1 MSLITRCPACA
12 TMFKVVPDQLR
23 VSEGWVRCGQCSEV
37 FDANAN
43 LQASAGAEPGQS
55 PAHVLPQQE
64 VPPTPTEAP
73 AEARVEPDALDDP
86 ELESETAPEEVEA
99 SEPVAEPFLAVN
111 PHALHIDH
119 LEIAD
124 APVEPTLEPQ
134 DLEDGVAA
142 ATDAQQPPDE
152 DPPPEEEAVLHHT
165 FLQPR
170 ATPKATGRRSVRIAW
185 MMASVLLG
193 AALLVQILVQERD
206 RIVAMEPA
214 ARDVLSPLC
223 ELLGCRI
230 APLKQIESVVID
242 SSSFT
247 KVRPDVYRLGFTLK
261 NTSHTAL
268 ATPALE
274 LTLTDLQDQPVV
286 RKVFAAADFGDKG
299 GVMEAGAELP
309 VNLPVAIKLG
319 GNAEKISGYRL
330 LSFYP

>member
-1 MSLITRCPACA
+1 
-12 TMFKVVPDQLR
+12 MFKVVPDQLR

-43 LQASAGAEPGQS
+43 LQALAGTEPSHS
-55 PAHVLPQQE
+55 PAQVPPQHD
-64 VPPTPTEAP
+64 VPPTPIEAP
-73 AEARVEPDALDDP
+73 AEAHLEPDVAGDREIEPDMPP
-86 ELESETAPEEVEA
+86 EVAEVPD
-99 SEPVAEPFLAVN
+99 PVAEPFLAVN

-124 APVEPTLEPQ
+124 APVEPTLEPENL
-134 DLEDGVAA
+134 DDGVAA
-142 ATDAQQPPDE
+142 TAAPQPSGE
-152 DPPPEEEAVLHHT
+152 DPSAEDEAVLHHS

-170 ATPKATGRRSVRIAW
+170 ATPKATGRRSVRIALV
-185 MMASVLLG
+185 MASVLLG
-193 AALLVQILVQERD
+193 AALLLQILVQERD
-206 RIVAMEPA
+206 RIVALEPA
-214 ARDVLSPLC
+214 ARSILSPVC
-223 ELLGCRI
+223 ELLGCQI
-230 APLKQIESVVID
+230 APLRQIESVVID

-299 GVMEAGAELP
+299 GVLEAGAELP
-309 VNLPVAIKLG
+309 VNLPVSVKLG

>member
-43 LQASAGAEPGQS
+43 LQASAGTELSPS
-55 PAHVLPQQE
+55 PAQ
-64 VPPTPTEAP
+64 VPPQHDVPPIPIETP
-73 AEARVEPDALDDP
+73 AEARVEPDVSDDP
-86 ELESETAPEEVEA
+86 EIEPDTSPEVAEAP
-99 SEPVAEPFLAVN
+99 EPVAEPFLAVN

-124 APVEPTLEPQ
+124 APVEPTLEPE
-134 DLEDGVAA
+134 DLDDGAV
-142 ATDAQQPPDE
+142 ATDAPQPSDE
-152 DPPPEEEAVLHHT
+152 DPSAEDEAVLHHS

-170 ATPKATGRRSVRIAW
+170 ATPKTTGRGSVRIAW
-185 MMASVLLG
+185 VMASVLLG
-193 AALLVQILVQERD
+193 VALLLQILVQERD
-206 RIVAMEPA
+206 RIVAVEPA
-214 ARDVLSPLC
+214 ARGVLLPMC

-230 APLKQIESVVID
+230 APLRQIESVVID

-286 RKVFAAADFGDKG
+286 RKVFGAADFGDKG
-299 GVMEAGAELP
+299 GVLEAGAELP